1 MPSSEYP
8 PPRVPS
14 PTPQS
19 TLRARSALS
28 VTDLTV
34 HIPSSARS
42 ADPTSS
48 PASSAPPARWTT
60 PEFYLYYVVFLAV
73 VPQMWNA
80 AVRVSTVTH
89 PLFWTYQHR
98 LSEGWLLGWR
108 VDVSDHQWRLFRSH
122 LPLLFA
128 LVFLHLSFSHLSRL
142 VLPRT
147 RTARARFIAISAVAL
162 LSALHGSS
170 LPKMLLILWVN
181 WRIGLL
187 ATTEGGWWA
196 RRWTPWATWV
206 FNAAVLFLNET
217 YGGYSWGS
225 LSGSLAWLDEYKG
238 LLPRWHISWNIT
250 MLRLIS
256 FNMELY
262 WAVVAAK
269 AAALPSPLEK
279 VRFSL
284 PSSFMSSGHLLLRS
298 SHPPKFQAAQSTST
312 SPSATRSSR
321 ARDPAPDPAPSAQN
335 YTFTLYLA
343 YALYSPLYLAGP
355 ILSYPAFWKQLDPSP
370 SAAPSPTSP
379 ITGSTPPQGDPELR
393 PQALFAYALRFLVCL
408 LTMELVTHSMYVV
421 AIKDSG
427 FGWWAGMSAFEVS
440 MVGFWN
446 LIVVWLKLLIPWRLF
461 RLWALLDGINPPEN
475 MVRCMAN
482 NYSTLGFWRAWH
494 RSYNLWIVRYLYIP
508 LGGGARPLLAT
519 LCVFTFVALWHD
531 LSFRLLAWGWTV
543 SLFVVPELLSTALL
557 PASKY
562 GARPWYRHVAAAGGV
577 ANVLMM
583 MTANL
588 VGFVVGIDGAKELWG
603 VMLGGWEGR
612 VFLLVA
618 SACLFVAI
626 QVMFEYRE
634 EERRRGIN
642 RRC

>member
-34 HIPSSARS
+34 HIPSARS

-48 PASSAPPARWTT
+48 PASSAPPARWAT

-147 RTARARFIAISAVAL
+147 RTARARFIAISAVVL

-187 ATTEGGWWA
+187 ATKEGGWWA
-196 RRWTPWATWV
+196 RRWTPWATWG
-206 FNAAVLFLNET
+206 FNAAVLFLSET

-256 FNMELY
+256 FNLELY

-279 VRFSL
+279 
-284 PSSFMSSGHLLLRS
+284 
-298 SHPPKFQAAQSTST
+298 AAQSAST

-343 YALYSPLYLAGP
+343 YALYPPLYLAGP

-370 SAAPSPTSP
+370 STSPSPTSP

-393 PQALFAYALRFLVCL
+393 PRALFTYALRFFVCL

-531 LSFRLLAWGWTV
+531 LSFRLLAWGWTI

-634 EERRRGIN
+634 EERRRGIH